1 VPQQEAPPLTPTAQ
15 VRLPAVDTDWVDGSA
30 SVAKLPIPSAVIAAT
45 RTKYVTPE
53 VRELIVVDADVLMPS
68 VKVVQSVPFTEY

>member
-1 VPQQEAPPLTPTAQ
+1 MPQHEAPPLTPTAQ
-15 VRLPAVDTDWVDGSA
+15 VWLPAVDTDWVDGSA

-53 VRELIVVDADVLMPS
+53 VRELIVVDADVL
-68 VKVVQSVPFTEY
+68 T